1 MILRTKPC
9 TQLIQALHPVS
20 GLTSTF
26 TSTGAGSSTP
36 AAVGTSNSGAGSICA
51 EAITGASW
59 RSSIPKLG
67 QIFLGG
73 VCIFDHPLGGW
84 GGGGGLGQFGI
95 LIEPCI
101 RKGNVRARNDRP
113 SFY

>member
-20 GLTSTF
+20 GLTSNF
-26 TSTGAGSSTP
+26 TSTGADSSSPT
-36 AAVGTSNSGAGSICA
+36 AVGTSNSGAGSVCA

-73 VCIFDHPLGGW
+73 VCVLDHPLGGW
-84 GGGGGLGQFGI
+84 GVGVVVGLGKVGFPIQSSHVS
-95 LIEPCI
+95 
-101 RKGNVRARNDRP
+101 VRAT
-113 SFY
+113 